1 MNKKIIFTVVFIL
14 LIPIVFTTSIMITN
28 NCIADKVERELSAI
42 EMPNKTTFVDSLSI
56 AGKIY
61 GNGNGMQYIGE
72 LLITSDL
79 SEEEINKHYK
89 KFNEEITVKKQNS
102 AQVIES
108 EYYEKYQF
116 ANFDET
122 QQYYKVELVKY
133 NPATFDSNYSMLWKV
148 LDFDIRGH

>member
-102 AQVIES
+102 TQVIEG

-116 ANFDET
+116 ASFDET
-122 QQYYKVELVKY
+122 QHHYKVELVKY
-133 NPATFDSNYSMLWKV
+133 NPATFDSNYSVFWKV